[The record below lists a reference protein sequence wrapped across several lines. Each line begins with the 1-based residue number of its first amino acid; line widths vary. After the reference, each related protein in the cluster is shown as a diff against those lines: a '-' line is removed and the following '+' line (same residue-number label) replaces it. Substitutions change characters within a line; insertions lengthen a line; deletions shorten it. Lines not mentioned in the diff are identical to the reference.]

1 MSKKLMK
8 KGTPAMIFCNEH
20 ARSVWLSRFLKE
32 QSIDNVLMNA
42 GMTPYV
48 STIDSLKLYLG
59 LIRNPWEC

>member
-1 MSKKLMK
+1 MSKTLTK

-42 GMTPYV
+42 RMTPYV
-48 STIDSLKLYLG
+48 STVFSCHA
-59 LIRNPWEC
+59 LIV